1 MMSRTSSRQSSACLI
16 RKSMIWYSVS
26 SRAFEKISNDFMF
39 NGSCDLMLLAFCS
52 RPVAFFGHRD
62 NSLLGNNQTSKSQND
77 ALRICISAHISLTIN
92 TEKHWYTHLLCTLCR
107 TCTEL
112 CRFCSALHLFARL
125 CTEPRSV
132 VLKEGATGTRR
143 SCGACGSK
151 HRHGPVRVPEG
162 LRTCTQDQD
171 RSRQIKIKFVNQAA
185 QLKYI

>member
-1 MMSRTSSRQSSACLI
+1 MLVEASHGTASTCAYSVATTSSTDAQRLWEPAVRKKNTDI
-16 RKSMIWYSVS
+16 RPGNGPYFHEGLDYTETVDV
-26 SRAFEKISNDFMF
+26 RLPDF
-39 NGSCDLMLLAFCS
+39 
-52 RPVAFFGHRD
+52 
-62 NSLLGNNQTSKSQND
+62 
-77 ALRICISAHISLTIN
+77 TIN
-92 TEKHWYTHLLCTLCR
+92 RHAACQ
-107 TCTEL
+107 L

-185 QLKYI
+185 QLKYIWNDFANVSWV